1 MWQWGAFKARIRGRK
16 EALVLRMYVIS
27 PLKGVANFSN
37 FMIPDEYPIDLPLP
51 SIEYE

>member
-1 MWQWGAFKARIRGRK
+1 MWQWVHSKPGFAGGK
-16 EALVLRMYVIS
+16 EALVLRIFVIS

-37 FMIPDEYPIDLPLP
+37 FMIPDEYPIDLALP